1 MMEYSEQLFN
11 LRKYV
16 RSIGGPEST
25 LRMLEFLDEN
35 KDDMPSDYR
44 EMFDTVMDGMRELLS
59 STEQIFPQMTK

>member
-1 MMEYSEQLFN
+1 MEYGEQLFS

-44 EMFDTVMDGMRELLS
+44 EMFDSVMDGMRELLS